1 MFIEMYIMMD
11 GNRENYSTN
20 DLFIKLKILT
30 LEQLYD
36 KLSITKVFYYINR
49 GIKLFN
55 QLHAN
60 I

>member
-1 MFIEMYIMMD
+1 MKNHCID
-11 GNRENYSTN
+11 QNYSTN